1 MSKTHIL
8 HIEQLPTLDGVK
20 YEERTTGPLEKFGAS
35 FFNTIIALG
44 LSVPFLII
52 LGPGLYWRISV
63 VVIFGLYESFIFLY
77 QKDRCFG
84 MKIMDTYWRK
94 HYTFRQHVMF
104 NIFYTLSFSTVMIY
118 IWFPLDLLI
127 LNLLLVQLPMSLM
140 TGTTLHGYLS
150 KMETVKIVPKEKE

>member
-1 MSKTHIL
+1 MKKSKIL

-20 YEERTTGPLEKFGAS
+20 YEEKTTGPLEKFVAS
-35 FFNTIIALG
+35 FFNAIIALG

-52 LGPGLYWRISV
+52 WGPSLYWRISV
-63 VVIFGLYESFIFLY
+63 IIIFGLYESFIFLY

-94 HYTFRQHVMF
+94 HYTFRQHIKF
-104 NIFYTLSFSTVMIY
+104 NIFYTLSFSTIMLYV
-118 IWFPLDLLI
+118 WFPLDLLI
-127 LNLLLVQLPMSLM
+127 LNLLLIQLPMSLI

-150 KMETVKIVPKEKE
+150 GMETVKIVPKIKE